1 MITTLARTQEAD
13 IIVLFRK
20 ILRSAVTIRLPAGL
34 DWMNL
39 DETVRR
45 KWLRRENVK
54 TTRRFIV
61 VVFIPKPRQQLI
73 KSSLASLR
81 ESKAELL

>member
-1 MITTLARTQEAD
+1 MITTLVRTQEAD
-13 IIVLFRK
+13 IIVLLRK
-20 ILRSAVTIRLPAGL
+20 ILRSAVTILLPAGL

-54 TTRRFIV
+54 TTRRFIEV
-61 VVFIPKPRQQLI
+61 VGIPKPRQ
-73 KSSLASLR
+73 
-81 ESKAELL
+81 